1 MTGDVWKLN
10 NRDNVLEEVPRRTTK
25 TAQELLLRFA
35 ETELKNIQQQ
45 SESEVLGGIS
55 AAARKKLL
63 KGFDKHYLE
72 PVRSLVS
79 GPKSRAKS

>member
-45 SESEVLGGIS
+45 YESEVLGGIS

-79 GPKSRAKS
+79 NPKSRAKS